1 VNREGRVVDGG
12 EAGGEAG
19 PAGVVTIFVPP
30 PVFAEVQAVFNPP
43 MIPHIGQD
51 VGGRHPV
58 GVEAGDEV
66 PHVVRDELAG
76 GGADLAIDADRYAA
90 VGEVKDLADV
100 RRVVEIDPNAARFPE
115 APLLLFSVV

>member
-1 VNREGRVVDGG
+1 VDGEGRVVDGG

-30 PVFAEVQAVFNPP
+30 PIFAEVQAVFDAP
-43 MIPHIGQD
+43 MIPHVRQD
-51 VGGRHPV
+51 VGGRDLV

-66 PHVVRDELAG
+66 PHVVRDELAA

-90 VGEVKDLADV
+90 AGEVENLADV
-100 RRVVEIDPNAARFPE
+100 RRVVDVDPDAARFTE